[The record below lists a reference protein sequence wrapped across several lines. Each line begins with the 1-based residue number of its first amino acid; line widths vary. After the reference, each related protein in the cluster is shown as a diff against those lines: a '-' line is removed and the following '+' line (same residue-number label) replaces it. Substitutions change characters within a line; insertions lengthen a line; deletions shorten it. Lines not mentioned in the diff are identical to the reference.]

1 MKRITL
7 SGLSLAA
14 LVLAAP
20 IAFAQPSSDQKDDR
34 TPSESKGPN
43 ADKSDADAQRGGD
56 RGSARSDNGRS
67 DREQYRD
74 PSTAGQKPAGESR
87 KDARDD
93 AKPSKE
99 KAADEN
105 KKSPGGQ
112 AGNEKSD
119 DGENGSRSKSPEK
132 ADDTTGKKD
141 PRAATN
147 PDRDREDKNQAQRKD
162 QNEDKNQTQRKDQSG
177 DKDKNQAK
185 REQTGDESDRM
196 DSGQARGEVRQE
208 DRQKAEQ
215 ARSKVDREVRDRVRA
230 VAFRGDV
237 RRADRTDIRIDIG
250 IRLPRTIEVYDL
262 PPDIIAIAPAYRGY
276 RYIVIGDDYCIVDPE
291 TYVIIDVIPRT
302 GGDRDQYAYRSGG
315 GSSRLDLTNEQIEII
330 RRETR
335 NRGKTYDFD
344 GDLEVGIKLPG
355 DYAFEPFPET
365 ITVEVPVVRDYRFVH
380 VEDEIA
386 IVAKDHPDV
395 VFVIGD

>member
-34 TPSESKGPN
+34 APSESKGPN
-43 ADKSDADAQRGGD
+43 ADKSDTDAQRGGD
-56 RGSARSDNGRS
+56 RGSARSENRRS
-67 DREQYRD
+67 DREQHRD
-74 PSTAGQKPAGESR
+74 RSTTGQKPAGESR

-105 KKSPGGQ
+105 RKSPGGQ

-119 DGENGSRSKSPEK
+119 DGENGSRSNSPEK

-147 PDRDREDKNQAQRKD
+147 PDRDREDKNQA
-162 QNEDKNQTQRKDQSG
+162 QRKDQSG

-386 IVAKDHPDV
+386 IVAKDQPDV